1 MSIPVTLDRLR
12 AEMTRYPTAPYLLTV
27 GADGRPHAVAVPV
40 GWEGDTLIAEVGART
55 AANVEAR
62 PLVAL
67 VWPPAEA
74 DGYSLIVDGE
84 AQCRPAADGR
94 AVVVR
99 PTKGV
104 LHRPAP
110 TPASAAD
117 DHGSACG
124 SDCVPLT

>member
-1 MSIPVTLDRLR
+1 MSIPVPLDRLR
-12 AEMTRYPTAPYLLTV
+12 DEMARYPTAPYLLSS

-40 GWEGDTLIAEVGART
+40 RWEGDTLVVAVGART

-67 VWPPAEA
+67 LWAPAGS

-84 AQCRPAADGR
+84 AHSRPSGDGR
-94 AVVVR
+94 EVVVR
-99 PTKGV
+99 PIRGV

-110 TPASAAD
+110 PGPPDGATIGA
-117 DHGSACG
+117 
-124 SDCVPLT
+124 